1 LHLTEEAE
9 EKSTLLFIMKCIKY
23 MDTTIPQKE
32 RHIVVVGG
40 QNFRQRIYNL
50 KGRDYVKI
58 KKGHIDKGD

>member
-1 LHLTEEAE
+1 
-9 EKSTLLFIMKCIKY
+9 

-58 KKGHIDKGD
+58 KKDTLIKEIKHCVL